1 MRPFDRQS
9 IPSIPSIVSAVLLAL
24 SACAHAQE
32 VNLKFHHIWPTTA
45 MPAQKLITPWCDKIA
60 AESNNRM
67 KCQLLPA
74 MSGGGTPPQL
84 IDRVKDGVDDIVITL
99 PGYTPGRF
107 PSLEAFE
114 LPFMTNNAEGA
125 AKAVWEYHQKYS
137 AKEFAGVKILATWV
151 HDEGFIHNAKQSIKT
166 LEDLKGL
173 KIRSPHRQGLKM
185 LNTLGATGVAMPP
198 TAVADAISKG
208 TLDGVMFPWEAITGF
223 RVTEVVKYHTET
235 HPSRPS
241 MYTAVFVMAMNQA
254 KFDSLPADLKA
265 ILEKNGGL
273 NGSGAAGKLWDD
285 SVPPSRKVAVDRK
298 NEITQLSQAET
309 DRWIKAVGASYDD
322 WTADMDKRGLNGKA
336 MLQDARDLLKKHTK

>member
-1 MRPFDRQS
+1 MISLRRLSLPLTA
-9 IPSIPSIVSAVLLAL
+9 SALFAF
-24 SACAHAQE
+24 SAHAQD
-32 VNLKFHHIWPTTA
+32 VSLKFHHIWPTTA
-45 MPAQKLITPWCDKIA
+45 MPAQKLIAPWCDKIA

-107 PSLEAFE
+107 PSVEAFE

-125 AKAVWEYHQKYS
+125 SKAVWEYYQNHS
-137 AKEFAGVKILATWV
+137 TKEFAGIKILATWV
-151 HDEGFIHNAKQSIKT
+151 HDEGYIHNAKQAIKA

-241 MYTAVFVMAMNQA
+241 MYAAVFVMAMNQA

-273 NGSGAAGKLWDD
+273 NGSAAAGKLWDD

-298 NEITQLSQAET
+298 NDITQLSAAET
-309 DRWIKAVGASYDD
+309 DRWIKAVSSSYDD